1 MINLK
6 DFEKILSS
14 SGFPVAYLS
23 WPENGAPQMPYICY
37 YVSGSNN
44 FAADGIVYYPIIQI
58 QVELYTELKD
68 LKAENALETALSSFY
83 WNKTETYIDTEN
95 CYQIAYEIEV

>member
-14 SGFPVAYLS
+14 SGFPVTYLS
-23 WPENGAPQMPYICY
+23 WPENEAPQMPYICY

-44 FAADGIVYYPIIQI
+44 FAADGIAYYPVNRL
-58 QVELYTELKD
+58 QVELYTELKEP
-68 LKAENALETALSSFY
+68 KAEDALETALTSFY
-83 WNKTETYIDTEN
+83 WNKTETYIDTEK

>member
-1 MINLK
+1 MTLEEIKSAL
-6 DFEKILSS
+6 EST
-14 SGFPVAYLS
+14 GFPVTYRS
-23 WPENGAPQMPYICY
+23 WPERKAPSMPYICY
-37 YVSGSNN
+37 YVSGSDN
-44 FAADGIVYYPIIQI
+44 FAADGMVYYPVNQI

-68 LKAENALETALSSFY
+68 TEAEAALETALASFY

>member
-14 SGFPVAYLS
+14 SGFPVTYLS
-23 WPENGAPQMPYICY
+23 WPENRAPQMPYICY
-37 YVSGSNN
+37 YVSGSDN
-44 FAADGIVYYPIIQI
+44 FAADGIVYYPVNQI

-68 LKAENALETALSSFY
+68 LEAEAALEIALASFY

>member
-6 DFEKILSS
+6 DFEKILSL
-14 SGFPVAYLS
+14 SGFPVTYLS

-37 YVSGSNN
+37 HVSGSDN
-44 FAADGIVYYPIIQI
+44 FAADGSVYYSVNQM

-68 LKAENALETALSSFY
+68 PEAEAALETALASFY